1 MTELVEQAK
10 TKVADDEFIK
20 VRKGVL
26 ADFIIKDR
34 NSYLRAQQ
42 ARYRTMREIDKVN
55 MRILLVHGAMCFLL
69 VLIFLWN
76 VIDIIAT
83 RDFSAV
89 LLGALNVITL
99 FMFATQIDNA
109 LHWWDE
115 EEKRSGGY
123 LANTETD

>member
-1 MTELVEQAK
+1 MTELVKQEE
-10 TKVADDEFIK
+10 KVSEDEIMTFRKSVVVEFI
-20 VRKGVL
+20 L
-26 ADFIIKDR
+26 KDR
-34 NSYLRAQQ
+34 KKHMKMQQ
-42 ARYRTMREIDKVN
+42 ERYRHMREVDKVN
-55 MRILLVHGAMCFLL
+55 MCILLGHGAMCFLL

-99 FMFATQIDNA
+99 FMFATQIDSA

-115 EEKRSGGY
+115 EEERTGGY
-123 LANTETD
+123 LADTETD